1 MDKNRKKMKLQQIAE
16 RGARKTRKKEIYS
29 LLT

>member
-16 RGARKTRKKEIYS
+16 RGARKTRKRGIDN
-29 LLT
+29 LLK